1 MKAVDKLTLQYR
13 EFFHTGV
20 KDNSHAKDRFPGVRT
35 RVGSRGL
42 QVNKT
47 FVTAI
52 KHQSIFIY
60 ANDSS
65 VLIYSKN
72 FKLYPTSGFELGT
85 HIK

>member
-1 MKAVDKLTLQYR
+1 MIYLEFEYTQFCLNLLQLTLKAVDKLTLQYR

-52 KHQSIFIY
+52 K
-60 ANDSS
+60 
-65 VLIYSKN
+65 
-72 FKLYPTSGFELGT
+72 
-85 HIK
+85 